1 MCARCCA
8 LDRRA
13 AERQEQLISRIES
26 VEGAIKAFHKLTY
39 RKRVLEENKKKYSK
53 SFHHDAWDVPDT
65 SDAHK
70 ASLRGL
76 EKVSLQESFDAV
88 ERSIQAVQADMK
100 VDIKSVE
107 DNLTKLIQPRTAEKE
122 KAGNIWVV
130 HEPTIKVICGSRY
143 DATDRGA
150 VSSRLVS
157 RGRHLPVETGGLQAF
172 LMEKN
177 VPGGK
182 GFVIKL
188 PRNPQDY
195 QGSQLCNHMADAV
208 YNKLVQLQALV

>member
-1 MCARCCA
+1 MLLARPK
-8 LDRRA
+8 
-13 AERQEQLISRIES
+13 
-26 VEGAIKAFHKLTY
+26 VTTFGAGF
-39 RKRVLEENKKKYSK
+39 N
-53 SFHHDAWDVPDT
+53 
-65 SDAHK
+65 
-70 ASLRGL
+70 LRPL
-76 EKVSLQESFDAV
+76 PCPPAPSTPQESFDAV

-157 RGRHLPVETGGLQAF
+157 RGHLP
-172 LMEKN
+172 
-177 VPGGK
+177 
-182 GFVIKL
+182 
-188 PRNPQDY
+188 
-195 QGSQLCNHMADAV
+195 
-208 YNKLVQLQALV
+208 